1 MGILSRLMPQKMPED
16 CAGFADCMELR
27 KEFQTQID
35 GELDAATAKRIEER
49 LEACKGCG
57 MEYETYL
64 ELKQSLTRMRPPS
77 PEALRR
83 LESFAEDLAS
93 GAEATDA

>member
-1 MGILSRLMPQKMPED
+1 MGILSRLMPMKTPAD

-27 KEFQTQID
+27 KEFQTHID

-57 MEYETYL
+57 MEHETYL
-64 ELKQSLTRMRPPS
+64 ELKTSLTKMRPPS
-77 PEALRR
+77 PEALDR
-83 LESFAEDLAS
+83 LEDFAENLAS
-93 GAEATDA
+93 GTEPTEA